1 MGQRYETVNEYL
13 KRGGTIT
20 KFPSSGKRTSL
31 YQTLCGIEGTVQPE
45 RTRAEQRAMGTLD
58 WKGLQDNLDP
68 DQRDRQYWKKLDR
81 RLNQLLREGK
91 KKKRMKII

>member
-20 KFPSSGKRTSL
+20 KFPSSGRRTSL
-31 YQTLCGIEGTVQPE
+31 YQTLCGVEGRVQEE
-45 RTRAEQRAMGTLD
+45 RKEAMGTLD
-58 WKGLQDNLDP
+58 WKALQNDLDP
-68 DQRDRQYWKKLDR
+68 DQRERQYWKKLDR

>member
-13 KRGGTIT
+13 KRGGSIT
-20 KFPSSGKRTSL
+20 KLPSSEKRNTSL
-31 YQTLCGIEGTVQPE
+31 YQALCGVGGRVQEEPKE
-45 RTRAEQRAMGTLD
+45 AMGTLD
-58 WKGLQDNLDP
+58 WKALQNDLDP
-68 DQRDRQYWKKLDR
+68 DQRDRQYWKKLDK